1 MIILGIDPGYGIVGF
16 GVLKIEKDNKRL
28 KLLDYGAITTPSD
41 IPFCKR
47 LDLIFKE
54 LTKIIE
60 RIKPDV
66 MVVEKLFFRNNQKT
80 AIDVAQAR
88 GVIVLAGAICFLKIE
103 EFTPLQVKV
112 AVTGYGRSKKPQIM
126 QNVKEILKLDS
137 LPKPDDAADAVAL
150 TICYAK
156 MLIKNKEPLFDS
168 AKT

>member
-1 MIILGIDPGYGIVGF
+1 MIVLGIDPGYGTVGF
-16 GVLKIEKDNKRL
+16 GVLKIEKYKK
-28 KLLDYGAITTPSD
+28 KLELLEYGTITTPSD
-41 IPFCKR
+41 ILFCKR
-47 LDLIFKE
+47 MDLIFKE

-88 GVIVLAGAICFLKIE
+88 GVIVLAGTMCFLKIE

-156 MLIKNKEPLFDS
+156 VFIKN
-168 AKT
+168 